1 MTTKKDPVTLCI
13 TSGKGGVGKTSLAVN
28 LAFALAKKGPRVL
41 VVDGDLGLANV
52 DVLLG
57 LSVKRTIRDVLDSGA
72 DPFETV
78 VHLERNLGVL
88 PASSGVPEMVT
99 LGPEEQ
105 TRLGNVLTSIA
116 SHFDYALM
124 DTAAGIGP
132 SVLWFN
138 RFVGHNMIVL
148 SPDPASL
155 TDAYALIKILSR
167 DYNRKH
173 FHLVINFVNSDGEGR
188 QTYEV
193 LEKVAKKFLGLNL
206 KYLGTVPDD
215 RVVQNA
221 ARKQHPFIQDAPQSK
236 AAQAL
241 FVMADRIQMLKEKTS

>member
-1 MTTKKDPVTLCI
+1 M
-13 TSGKGGVGKTSLAVN
+13 KTS
-28 LAFALAKKGPRVL
+28 
-41 VVDGDLGLANV
+41 VVVITRNAELY
-52 DVLLG
+52 
-57 LSVKRTIRDVLDSGA
+57 IRDVLDSGA
-72 DPFETV
+72 DPLETV
-78 VHLERNLGVL
+78 IHLERNLGVL

-99 LGPEEQ
+99 LGPEDQ
-105 TRLGNVLTSIA
+105 TRLGDVLTSIA

-138 RFVGHNMIVL
+138 GFVGHNMIVL
-148 SPDPASL
+148 SSDPTSL
-155 TDAYALIKILSR
+155 TDSYALIKILSR

-173 FHLVINFVNSDGEGR
+173 FHLVINFVNSDVEGR
-188 QTYEV
+188 ETYEI

-215 RVVQNA
+215 RAVQNA

-241 FVMADRIQMLKEKTS
+241 FVMVDRIQELRREPS

>member
-1 MTTKKDPVTLCI
+1 MTTKVDPVTLCI

-28 LAFALAKKGPRVL
+28 LAFALAKKGTRVL

-57 LSVKRTIRDVLDSGA
+57 LTVKRTIRDVLDSGA
-72 DPFETV
+72 DPLETV
-78 VHLERNLGVL
+78 IHLERNLGVL

-105 TRLGNVLTSIA
+105 NRLGTVLTSIA

-148 SPDPASL
+148 SSDPTSL
-155 TDAYALIKILSR
+155 TDSYALIKILSR

-173 FHLVINFVNSDGEGR
+173 FHLVVNFVNSDVEGR
-188 QTYEV
+188 ETYEI
-193 LEKVAKKFLGLNL
+193 LEKVAKKFLDLDLN
-206 KYLGTVPDD
+206 YLGTVPDD
-215 RVVQNA
+215 RAVQKA
-221 ARKQHPFIQDAPQSK
+221 ARKQHPFIQDSPQSK

-241 FVMADRIQMLKEKTS
+241 IFLADRIQELKTEPN